1 MQPCIHISQ
10 KLKITAACFAVSFL
24 LVMYLFIKKPHIV
37 KSKNRAV
44 RAVMA
49 FALAFIPGV
58 LAASVFA
65 TTLTAAYD
73 RFFRPD
79 EQTIS
84 DEFEDE
90 EEEEDEDEE
99 EKDDE

>member
-1 MQPCIHISQ
+1 MQPCIHISP

-37 KSKNRAV
+37 KSKNRKV

-49 FALAFIPGV
+49 FALAFVPGV

-79 EQTIS
+79 DQITTEELEET
-84 DEFEDE
+84 EEDE
-90 EEEEDEDEE
+90 EEEEKNDE
-99 EKDDE
+99 